1 MSRRLL
7 TDFNSPTPRE
17 VPFSVRLQ
25 VLFGGFANQFGWLFF
40 GFGMIFVW
48 AFAFQADV
56 TSWIL
61 FRLPTNVTAGVV
73 ERVAASNASEN
84 DVQIYEVGYTFFDQL
99 GRQQTGTSYTTG
111 SPNTGGRVS
120 VEYVRAIPSIS
131 RISGMR
137 RKPFGGWA
145 VFPVIFPLIG
155 MALMVSGM
163 REGLKANRLL
173 KMGRIAFGTLTSTEY
188 TNVSVNNRPV
198 LKLTFTF
205 NDNAGEE
212 WEAIAKTHE
221 PEDLRDEEQEPL
233 LYDPDDPEKAVL
245 LDNLPGKT
253 EFDDHGHL
261 IPAGAIETGK
271 LLLIPGLSI
280 VGHGMFLLVSV
291 F

>member
-1 MSRRLL
+1 MPRRLL

-17 VPFSVRLQ
+17 VPFSVRLR
-25 VLFGGFANQFGWLFF
+25 VIFGGFANQFGWLFF

-48 AFAFQADV
+48 AFALQADV
-56 TSWIL
+56 TSWFL

-73 ERVAASNASEN
+73 ERTDSSNASEN

-99 GRQQTGTSYTTG
+99 GRQQTGTSYTAG
-111 SPNTGGRVS
+111 SPNVGGRVS
-120 VEYVRAIPSIS
+120 VEYVRSIPSIS
-131 RISGMR
+131 RVSGMR

-155 MALMVSGM
+155 LAFMVSGI

-173 KMGRIAFGTLTSTEY
+173 HMGRIAFGKLTSTEY
-188 TNVSVNNRPV
+188 TSTSINDRPV

-205 NDNAGEE
+205 TDRAGEE
-212 WEAIAKTHE
+212 WETIAKTHQ
-221 PEDLRDEEQEPL
+221 PEDLRDDEEEPL
-233 LYDPDDPEKAVL
+233 LYDPDSPEIAVL

-253 EFDDHGHL
+253 EFDDHGRL
-261 IPAGAIETGK
+261 IPAGPIETGK
-271 LLLIPGLSI
+271 LLVIPGLSI
-280 VGHGMFLLVSV
+280 VGHGMFLLLNL